1 MTCLKSQSKSV
12 QLRGQLRFDPESPEG
27 GLTTLHELS
36 GESLGVQIRI
46 SPPDG
51 QSHQRAGRASDLDVA
66 WFRNC
71 LS

>member
-1 MTCLKSQSKSV
+1 MTCLQSQRKSV
-12 QLRGQLRFDPESPEG
+12 QLRGKLRFDPKSPEG
-27 GLTTLHELS
+27 GLTTLPERS

-46 SPPDG
+46 SLPDG
-51 QSHQRAGRASDLDVA
+51 QSHRCARRASDLDVA